1 MRTPRKDDVTGAWT
15 TGNEW
20 DGVEELN
27 TPMPR
32 WWLSVFYATII
43 WSIGYWVLYPAW
55 PTGGEDTTADY
66 TRGILSESLRQS
78 ALDDVAAAK
87 AARKPIENRLLN
99 TELAVARQD
108 EELMRFALA
117 NGKSAFGD
125 NCAACHGSGAAGA
138 VGFPNLNDDEWIWG
152 GTLEQIYETLRVGI
166 RAEHDETLSNEMP
179 AFLRDGI
186 LERDGVR
193 DVTDYVLSLSG
204 TEADPAAIAR
214 GAEIF
219 AEQCTACHGE
229 NAQGDQELGAPN
241 LRDAI
246 WLYGGDRD
254 SVIAT
259 VSNSRRGVMPSWE
272 TRLDPATLKSL
283 TLFVHAR
290 GGGQ

>member
-1 MRTPRKDDVTGAWT
+1 MRKPRKDDVTGAWT

-43 WSIGYWVLYPAW
+43 WSFGYWVLYPAW
-55 PTGGEDTTADY
+55 PTGGENTNADY
-66 TRGILSESLRQS
+66 TRGILSASLRQS

-125 NCAACHGSGAAGA
+125 NCAACHGSGAAGTA
-138 VGFPNLNDDEWIWG
+138 GFPNLNDDEWIWG

-179 AFLRDGI
+179 AFLRDEI

-193 DVTDYVLSLSG
+193 DVADYVLSLSG
-204 TEADPAAIAR
+204 RQADPAAIAR

-259 VSNSRRGVMPSWE
+259 IANSRRGVMPSWE

-283 TLFVHAR
+283 ALFVHAR